1 MKIVEIR
8 KSDFEALKILF
19 LKERQRTFSWLDTSE
34 FKLDDFEKHTRG
46 EYILTALIND
56 IPVGFISIWMP
67 NNFIHHLYVDKEYQ
81 GQKIGTGLL
90 KAAIQ
95 KTKFPLTLKCLENNI
110 KAVEFYN
117 RKGFIEKEKGRSENG
132 TYILFE
138 LTENIN

>member
-1 MKIVEIR
+1 MKITEIT
-8 KSDFEALKILF
+8 KSDFEPLKILY

-34 FKLDDFEKHTRG
+34 FKLDDFEKHTQG
-46 EYILTALIND
+46 EYILVAHINE

-67 NNFIHHLYVDKEYQ
+67 NNFIHHLYVDQEYQ
-81 GQKIGTGLL
+81 GQKVGTELL

-117 RKGFIEKEKGRSENG
+117 KTGFIEKEKGRSENG

-138 LTENIN
+138 LSKDIN